1 MSIFIK
7 IFLTVSLTTIISISF
22 FVNYIINIQEEEA
35 LDRLN
40 NKIKYHKSI
49 NKNVSS
55 QLLFDLNKDIL
66 ITNLNSLYL
75 DQDIKKIELLD
86 YSHVIDLTLDNK
98 SKSEELIKS
107 NIILQIDG
115 EVLGELNIFYS
126 KEFIEKNIENY
137 KNHVLELSVFLVI
150 LLLGI
155 IYYFI
160 RKFIKSIE
168 KLTFATKE
176 ISSGN
181 LDFNIDVQANDEVGI
196 LANKF
201 DEMRTSLKN
210 RLHII
215 NQQLKFQQSLIQ
227 SVNIPIYIKDLNG
240 KYVDCNDAFAH
251 FYGRE
256 RKEVI
261 GKDLDYLIS
270 DRYSDIYST
279 MDKELFLSGGN
290 KTFETKLPNAQ
301 NELKDIIQYK
311 NIYSEEDTS
320 LKWMIGTYF
329 DITEINKAKE
339 KIERFNEE
347 LQKKVFERTE
357 ELEEANE
364 ELQITIDN
372 LKQTQNQLIE
382 SEKLAGLGS
391 LVAGVAHEINTPVG
405 IGLTGITH
413 LLEETE
419 SIIKVYEKDKMTQED
434 FEHYL
439 KISKEI
445 STLVNTNLKRTAL
458 LVKSF
463 KQISVDQTNEEIRDF
478 YLKEYIEEILFS
490 LSNITKKTQLS
501 INIIGDKGVKINS
514 FPGALSQI
522 ITNLIINSIR
532 HAYDRNEKGIIN
544 ITFTQDKHENIVLTY
559 SDDGRGIAQEN
570 LSKIFDPFFTTNR
583 QAGNTGLGLNII
595 YNIVTN
601 TLAGTIICES
611 EEEKGVTF
619 KITFKKDI
627 NK

>member
-251 FYGRE
+251 FYGKE

>member
-251 FYGRE
+251 FYGKE

-501 INIIGDKGVKINS
+501 INIIGDNGIKINS

-544 ITFTQDKHENIVLTY
+544 ISFTQDKHENIVLTY